1 MVGTFLALALA
12 AILMVT
18 LVKSM
23 FQIVRVE
30 PNTTYLS
37 RNGADRWI
45 VLNRIEDNVTL
56 ASPDYNIRISV
67 TIEQLNNE
75 FIKMENL

>member
-1 MVGTFLALALA
+1 MIGTFLALALA

-18 LVKSM
+18 LAKSM

-30 PNTTYLS
+30 PNTIYLS
-37 RNGADRWI
+37 RHGADRWI
-45 VLNRIEDNVTL
+45 VLNRIEDSVTL
-56 ASPDYNIRISV
+56 ASPDYNIRISI